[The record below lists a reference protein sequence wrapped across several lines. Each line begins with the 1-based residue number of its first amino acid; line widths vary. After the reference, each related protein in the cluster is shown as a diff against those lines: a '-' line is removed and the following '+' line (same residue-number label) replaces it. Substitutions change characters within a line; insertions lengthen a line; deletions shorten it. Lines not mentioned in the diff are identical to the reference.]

1 MDKKTENINKITSE
15 LENKDFNIYYFT
27 IDTKGNP
34 NGGVANQ
41 YDHVKMLT
49 ELGYN
54 AHILHDKEEYTSVG
68 EWLGEDYA
76 NLSHKPTK
84 NLNVNPSD
92 VIVVPEVFPTVM
104 EQLSKFPCKKMVLSQ
119 SYSYIFELLGIGKTW
134 NYDYGFDEV
143 ITTSEKQLNYIK
155 NHFPNIKGTVVEPVI
170 SDLFNESVG
179 NIKEPTVGIVAR
191 EQSDVLNIVKSF
203 YLQYPMYKWITFKD
217 MRGLTKKEF
226 SEQVK
231 NNCLSVWVDRVSSFG
246 TFPLE
251 SMKSNTPVIGVI
263 PDMVPD
269 WMLSDKEVDNG
280 IVLEDNGI
288 WTENIIDVPSLI
300 SDYMKL
306 WLEDTLP
313 DIIFEKMKE
322 TSTKFSYGEQ
332 KAKLHLYYQEM
343 TNKRID
349 DFKNI
354 LKDEKNE

>member
-54 AHILHDKEEYTSVG
+54 AHILHDKEKYTSV
-68 EWLGEDYA
+68 EDWLGEDYS

-92 VIVVPEVFPTVM
+92 VIIVPEVFPTVM
-104 EQLSKFPCKKMVLSQ
+104 EQLSKFPCKKVVLSQ
-119 SYSYIFELLGIGKTW
+119 SYSYIFELLGIGKSW

-143 ITTSEKQLNYIK
+143 ITTSEKQLNYIE
-155 NHFPNIKGTVVEPVI
+155 NHFPGIEGSIIEPVI
-170 SDLFNESVG
+170 SDLFKKPKG
-179 NIKEPTVGIVAR
+179 DIKEPTVGIVAR
-191 EQSDVLNIVKSF
+191 DQSDVLKIVKSF

-217 MRGLTKKEF
+217 MRGLSKAEF
-226 SEQVK
+226 AEQTN
-231 NNCLSVWVDRVSSFG
+231 NNCLSIWVDRISSFG

-251 SMKSNTPVIGVI
+251 SMKSNTPIIGVI
-263 PDMVPD
+263 PDMIPD
-269 WMLSDKEVDNG
+269 WMLSNEVIDDG
-280 IVLEDNGI
+280 LVLEDNGI
-288 WTENIIDVPSLI
+288 WTENILNIPSLI

-313 DIIFEKMKE
+313 EIIFDKMAE
-322 TSTKFSYGEQ
+322 TSSNYTYDGQKNKLGE
-332 KAKLHLYYQEM
+332 YYQEM
-343 TNKRID
+343 TNKRIES
-349 DFKNI
+349 FKNI
-354 LKDEKNE
+354 LKDEKNG